1 MRSTYAS
8 CIGILHSLILWTR
21 WHAGEFLYANYS
33 HIVVSHGV
41 RTVYPAN
48 DVWFTPVDGAGV
60 NSMALLVS
68 GEYVGLPLYGLQLL

>member
-1 MRSTYAS
+1 
-8 CIGILHSLILWTR
+8 
-21 WHAGEFLYANYS
+21 
-33 HIVVSHGV
+33 VVSHGV

>member
-1 MRSTYAS
+1 MEQARRNGNVHHRTS
-8 CIGILHSLILWTR
+8 HMMMMMM
-21 WHAGEFLYANYS
+21 NYS